1 MVRFILFFFLAAFS
15 LSPVSAQSPSVLKR
29 DGEKAFSDGRWTD
42 AHKLLSAYQSAQPG
56 DVGILTKLGIASY
69 HLGLG
74 AEARRYLEYVVTV
87 AAGGKDPESQ
97 YYLSRVYH
105 GLSDWERAIASYKS
119 FLKIAGEKHP
129 LRENT
134 ADNILRCVAGSV
146 LQPNADIALM
156 ENMGSL
162 VNSPGDEF
170 APLPSLNHADLL
182 YFAAARKGCN
192 GDLRNEEGF
201 EDLNRG
207 RYCSDMFRA
216 RLENSGWETAGSIG
230 GLLNTAR
237 FEIPLGFNANGQ
249 VLYFFRGFTTYS
261 GQFFADTASRKD
273 EYALNPPPF
282 VSSVRPEEGDT
293 DPFFFNDR
301 TVVFASRR
309 KGGQGGLDLWITT
322 FQDSLWSEPV
332 NLGSR
337 INSPYDETT
346 PFLARDGRT
355 LWFSSNR
362 TGSMGGLDIFSAV
375 FDEKKLTWGD
385 PVNAGTPVNSPA
397 DDAGFKLSADGST
410 AFLASDR
417 FGGYGERD
425 LYIVYFREPRTAS
438 MTASAPGLFY
448 EVKGSAIPDL
458 PVENVMLAP
467 LFYESDTDLM
477 NEENR
482 GVLEKA
488 IKAALVHPEV
498 QLLVTVFNDAA
509 AQSRFDLYSG
519 IKRAETVGKAL
530 VEAGVPAV
538 RVHLRCVGA
547 SYPLA
552 RPILDDAVNPAAARL
567 NRRVEITLVSAEPL
581 TFPFQLLRPQLP
593 DPAPGIGRLDEQSKG
608 LVFRVEA
615 ATTRQILTNDAIAM
629 FSDVIIETQP
639 KAGTYRYMAG
649 CVTKFAEALALKKE
663 LAAAGFP
670 DTKISAYVNN
680 RPITKAEAVSLMKK
694 YPELLGYVKLP

>member
-1 MVRFILFFFLAAFS
+1 MVRFILFIFLTAVS
-15 LSPVSAQSPSVLKR
+15 LSTVSAQSPSVLKR
-29 DGEKAFSDGRWTD
+29 DGEKALSDGRWAD
-42 AHKLLSAYQSAQPG
+42 AHKLFSACQSAQPG
-56 DVGILTKLGIASY
+56 DVGVITGLGIASY
-69 HLGLG
+69 HLGMG

-87 AAGGKDPESQ
+87 AAGGRDPESQ

-129 LRENT
+129 LRENA
-134 ADNILRCVAGSV
+134 ADNILRCVSGSL
-146 LQPNADIALM
+146 LQPNPDVALM

-162 VNSPGDEF
+162 INSPGDEF

-192 GDLRNEEGF
+192 GDLRNEEGL
-201 EDLNRG
+201 EDLSRG
-207 RYCSDMFRA
+207 RYCSDMFRG

-237 FEIPLGFNANGQ
+237 FEIPLGFNADGQ
-249 VLYFFRGFTTYS
+249 VLYFFRGFTTYA

-282 VSSVRPEEGDT
+282 VSSMNPEAGDS

-375 FDEKKLTWGD
+375 FDEKKLAWND

-397 DDAGFKLSADGST
+397 DDTYFKLSSDGTT

-417 FGGYGERD
+417 FGGYGQRD
-425 LYIVYFREPRTAS
+425 IYIVYFKEPLTAS
-438 MTASAPGLFY
+438 MTASTPGLFC
-448 EVKGSAIPDL
+448 EVKGSAAPDL
-458 PVENVMLAP
+458 PVENVLLPP
-467 LFYESDTDLM
+467 LFYESDSDLL

-482 GVLEKA
+482 GVLEKT

-498 QLLVTVFNDAA
+498 QLLVTVFNHDA
-509 AQSRFDLYSG
+509 AQSKFDLYSG
-519 IKRAETVGKAL
+519 IKRAETVGRAL

-538 RVHLRCVGA
+538 RIHLRCVGA

-552 RPILDDAVNPAAARL
+552 RPILDGAANPAAARL
-567 NRRVEITLVSAEPL
+567 NSRVEITLVSAEPL
-581 TFPFQLLRPQLP
+581 SFPFQLLRPQLP

-615 ATTRQILTNDAIAM
+615 AATRQILTNDAIAM
-629 FSDVIIETQP
+629 FNDVIIETQP

-649 CVTKFAEALALKKE
+649 CVTKFADALALKKE
-663 LAAAGFP
+663 LANAGFP
-670 DTKISAYVNN
+670 DTKIGAYVNN

>member
-1 MVRFILFFFLAAFS
+1 MLRFILFIFLTAVS
-15 LSPVSAQSPSVLKR
+15 LSTVSAQSPSVLKR
-29 DGEKAFSDGRWTD
+29 DGEKAFSDGRWVD
-42 AHKLLSAYQSAQPG
+42 ACKLLQAYQSAQPG
-56 DVGILTKLGIASY
+56 DVGVITRLGIASY
-69 HLGLG
+69 HAGMG

-97 YYLSRVYH
+97 YYLSLAYH

-129 LRENT
+129 LRDNA
-134 ADNILRCVAGSV
+134 ADNILRCVTGSL
-146 LQPNADIALM
+146 LQPNPDVALM

-170 APLPSLNHADLL
+170 APLPSLNYAGLL
-182 YFAAARKGCN
+182 YFAAARKGSN

-201 EDLNRG
+201 EDLNKG
-207 RYCSDMFRA
+207 RYCSDMYKA

-237 FEIPLGFNANGQ
+237 FEVPLGFNADGQ
-249 VLYFFRGFTTYS
+249 ILYFFRGFSTYA

-282 VSSVRPEEGDT
+282 VSSMRPEEGDT

-301 TVVFASRR
+301 TVIFASRR
-309 KGGQGGLDLWITT
+309 KGGQGGLDLWMTT
-322 FQDSLWSEPV
+322 FQDSTWSEPV

-346 PFLARDGRT
+346 PFLARNGRT

-362 TGSMGGLDIFSAV
+362 TGSMGGLDIFSTV
-375 FDEKKLTWGD
+375 FDEKKMSWGE

-397 DDAGFKLSADGST
+397 DDAFFKLSADGST

-417 FGGYGERD
+417 FGGFGQRD
-425 LYIVYFREPRTAS
+425 LYTVYFKEPLTAS
-438 MTASAPGLFY
+438 MTVSTPVLFCD
-448 EVKGSAIPDL
+448 VKGSAVPDL
-458 PVENVMLAP
+458 PVENVLLAP
-467 LFYESDTDLM
+467 LFYESDSDLL

-488 IKAALVHPEV
+488 VKAALVHPEV
-498 QLLVTVFNDAA
+498 QLLVTVFNDPA

-538 RVHLRCVGA
+538 RIHLRCVGA

-552 RPILDDAVNPAAARL
+552 RPILDGAVNPAAVRL
-567 NRRVEITLVSAEPL
+567 NRRAEITLVSAEPL
-581 TFPFQLLRPQLP
+581 AFPFQLLRPQLP

-615 ATTRQILTNDAIAM
+615 AVTRQILTNDAIAM

-649 CVTKFAEALALKKE
+649 CVPKFAEAIALKKE
-663 LAAAGFP
+663 LADAGFP
-670 DTKISAYVNN
+670 DTRISAYVNN
-680 RPITKAEAVSLMKK
+680 RPIAKAEAVSLLKK
-694 YPELLGYVKLP
+694 YPELLGYVKQ